1 MAERNEVGIRLLTI
15 GLLVVG
21 VVLLVVGVVF
31 FVEPGHHVRR
41 GLLAI
46 VLAAG
51 CGIGAFFLQRRA
63 RASTGASERPR

>member
-1 MAERNEVGIRLLTI
+1 MAVRHRSRISPLII

-21 VVLLVVGVVF
+21 VALLVVGVVF
-31 FVEPGHHVRR
+31 FVEPGHHVKR

-51 CGIGAFFLQRRA
+51 CAIAAFVLQRR
-63 RASTGASERPR
+63 TTT